1 MAAAASSARVR
12 TPSFA
17 NTCSRWVFT
26 VPRET
31 NSRSPIAGLVS
42 PAAATALHESMGQR
56 CWFAST
62 AERDRARAAAELGDD
77 FPRIAAE
84 GQRLDGPAAVAYA
97 LRARGERRR
106 PSFGWDSLTP
116 TELEVVRLAAAGL
129 TNPAIG
135 ERLFISRGTVKTHL
149 LHVFAKLGVHTR
161 AELAAAAIRHGL
173 G

>member
-1 MAAAASSARVR
+1 
-12 TPSFA
+12 
-17 NTCSRWVFT
+17 
-26 VPRET
+26 
-31 NSRSPIAGLVS
+31 
-42 PAAATALHESMGQR
+42 MGQH
-56 CWFAST
+56 CWLAREI
-62 AERDRARAAAELGDD
+62 ERDYARAVAELGDD
-77 FPRIAAE
+77 FTRITTE
-84 GQRLDGPAAVAYA
+84 GQRLDGLAAVAYA
-97 LRARGERRR
+97 RRARGERRR